1 MVQRLRLHAST
12 AGGMGSILGRGTK
25 IPCEAPSGQK
35 IKGETKVTLSCCGAL
50 GLCPL
55 MLSLRKGTRAPPGV
69 SCQNSKKKDTSH
81 EPCLRRDGLP
91 NTCPGCRLMKIK
103 KNKAELG
110 SCHRDITT
118 PNNKRQGRDPGLEK
132 GLQWRNWQHLN
143 RVSGVTNS

>member
-1 MVQRLRLHAST
+1 
-12 AGGMGSILGRGTK
+12 
-25 IPCEAPSGQK
+25 
-35 IKGETKVTLSCCGAL
+35 
-50 GLCPL
+50 
-55 MLSLRKGTRAPPGV
+55 
-69 SCQNSKKKDTSH
+69 
-81 EPCLRRDGLP
+81 
-91 NTCPGCRLMKIK
+91 MKIK